1 MTRASKTPTPPKTA
15 SDKKVPDKKVPDKKV
30 SAKKKPD
37 ATANVVASPV
47 ENVVTAT
54 NVSAT
59 NVSATNV
66 SATEVAVLESVSK
79 LHEFGAKIQQLT
91 GIIAALKQDYKTL
104 DKIVNREMKV
114 LQKNSKKRK
123 ANTNRQPSGFV
134 KPTPISSDLAKFLG
148 KEDGVEMARTEVS
161 KEINQYIRTNSL
173 QDKENGRIIL
183 ADAKLKKLLNLN
195 DTDELTYFNLQ
206 RYMKH
211 HFIKTETTDVASSA

>member
-47 ENVVTAT
+47 ENVVT
-54 NVSAT
+54 
-59 NVSATNV
+59 ATNV

-114 LQKNSKKRK
+114 LQKNSKK
-123 ANTNRQPSGFV
+123 
-134 KPTPISSDLAKFLG
+134 
-148 KEDGVEMARTEVS
+148 
-161 KEINQYIRTNSL
+161 
-173 QDKENGRIIL
+173 
-183 ADAKLKKLLNLN
+183 
-195 DTDELTYFNLQ
+195 
-206 RYMKH
+206 KH
-211 HFIKTETTDVASSA
+211 HY

>member
-1 MTRASKTPTPPKTA
+1 MARASKTPTSSKTA
-15 SDKKVPDKKVPDKKV
+15 APAPAPVSVVSTTPAAKKA
-30 SAKKKPD
+30 STKKKPV
-37 ATANVVASPV
+37 ATKEVVAAPL
-47 ENVVTAT
+47 ENVVTPSVVA
-54 NVSAT
+54 
-59 NVSATNV
+59 
-66 SATEVAVLESVSK
+66 ATEVAVLESVSK

-123 ANTNRQPSGFV
+123 ANNNRQPSGFV
-134 KPTPISSDLAKFLG
+134 KPTLISKDLANFLG

-195 DTDELTYFNLQ
+195 DKDELTYFNLQ

-211 HFIKTETTDVASSA
+211 HFIKSDVASASASA